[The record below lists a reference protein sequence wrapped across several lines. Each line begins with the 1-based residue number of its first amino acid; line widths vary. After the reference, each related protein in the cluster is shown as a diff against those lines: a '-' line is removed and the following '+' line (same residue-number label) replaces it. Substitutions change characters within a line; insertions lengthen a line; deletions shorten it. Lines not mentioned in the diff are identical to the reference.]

1 MTSQGIENEFKVQQ
15 NARDIY
21 INHLGSALE
30 KRSVI
35 FSLFYEALDKQY
47 VVQQIFFL
55 LGRK

>member
-1 MTSQGIENEFKVQQ
+1 MTSQGIEDEFKSNKKQE
-15 NARDIY
+15 IY
-21 INHLGSALE
+21 INHLGSPSE

-35 FSLFYEALDKQY
+35 FSLFYEALNKQH

>member
-1 MTSQGIENEFKVQQ
+1 MQE
-15 NARDIY
+15 IY
-21 INHLGSALE
+21 INHLGSPSE

-47 VVQQIFFL
+47 VGQQIFFL

>member
-1 MTSQGIENEFKVQQ
+1 MQE
-15 NARDIY
+15 IY
-21 INHLGSALE
+21 INHLGSPLE

-47 VVQQIFFL
+47 AVQQIFFL